1 MNPTSPRRALFTAGA
16 LALITTIIVPVAYG
30 KTKETPAT
38 APKEVYT
45 FKHATPV
52 RHLEPYTTSLYSND
66 ATKVQNLRGIDI
78 VSGND
83 TVTDMRVSPAGNA
96 LTVVSRD
103 KKGRYKA
110 GLYDVLNADT
120 RLMKFDSKK
129 FGAPT
134 ACCFTPDARAL
145 LVAAGGKIYKLEMR
159 KYQIIDVIDNV
170 PFAPTAMCMSSNGYF
185 LALSSG
191 NKVAVYNFESKK
203 IRKEIDYDDPVNEM
217 AFSPDNSDFAV
228 LTADGILTIYGTKT
242 FDMRKMADDLGQG
255 LAFAYNFD
263 GKYVGVVTD
272 PDHVMVVNLLRDSD
286 RDTYEQ
292 TGGASDIVFLSDS
305 NRGTL
310 MAYPQI
316 GAIEVR
322 RMPHLKPY
330 YNKLINEAADRM
342 MDEWL
347 KMQPGETMGEYQARV
362 TDESRRRQR
371 HLFEDAAAT
380 EFAGDLLDGQM
391 MQLGQYDRANGV
403 LALDFNQMN
412 TIYVPMPESEVLA
425 IKSTGDLAVSDV
437 QYGVLPDDSFEIV
450 YAKVTNRPTGNSF
463 IYDNHNRARMEY
475 MNADDAISLELLQ
488 QQQLEEMKLQELRQ
502 KVIAEAKKQN
512 VISDHTNI
520 TVDSKVVPDV
530 DADGNKILNYNIS
543 FTYTV
548 EPGFSATE
556 DFGPGKY
563 HVAESGAASSM
574 LRIVKEAF
582 EGDLKQYVKP
592 GKKLLV
598 SLKGTADASPIL
610 RGIPYDG
617 SYGEIENEPVTCD
630 GQLTALTVTT
640 KDGIKENPQLAL
652 VRAMGVQ
659 DFLEKNVE
667 GLGEM
672 KKDYRYS
679 VDVSKDKGSEFRRIT
694 AEFTLVDAF

>member
-1 MNPTSPRRALFTAGA
+1 MKSTTFGSALLTIGVLALTSAMPTS
-16 LALITTIIVPVAYG
+16 AYG
-30 KTKETPAT
+30 KKQEPVPTTKD
-38 APKEVYT
+38 VYT
-45 FKHATPV
+45 FKQSTHA

-66 ATKVQNLRGIDI
+66 ANKVHNIRGTEIAG
-78 VSGND
+78 GND
-83 TVTDMRVSPAGNA
+83 TVKDMRVSPAGNSLA
-96 LTVVSRD
+96 VVVRD
-103 KKGRYKA
+103 KKGRRKA
-110 GLYDVLNADT
+110 GLYDVFTAYN
-120 RLMKFDSKK
+120 RLMKFDVKK
-129 FGAPT
+129 YGEPT

-145 LVAAGGKIYKLEMR
+145 LVAAGGKIYKLELR
-159 KYQIIDVIDNV
+159 KYLVTDVIENV
-170 PFAPTAMCMSSNGYF
+170 PFEPASMCMSGNGYF
-185 LALSSG
+185 LALSAG

-203 IRKEIDYDDPVNEM
+203 IRKEMSYDDPVNEM
-217 AFSPDNSDFAV
+217 AFSPDNSDFSV
-228 LTADGILTIYGTKT
+228 LTGDGILTVYGTKT
-242 FDMRKMADDLGQG
+242 FDMRKMVDDLGQG

-263 GKYVGVVTD
+263 GKYVGVVTGD
-272 PDHVMVVNLLRDSD
+272 NQVMVVNLLRDSD
-286 RDTYEQ
+286 RETFEQ
-292 TGGASDIVFLSDS
+292 PGGVSDVVFLSDA

-310 MAYPQI
+310 MANNQNW
-316 GAIEVR
+316 AIELR

-330 YNKLINEAADRM
+330 YNKLVNEAADRM

-347 KMQPGETMGEYQARV
+347 KMQPGESMAEYQARV

-380 EFAGDLLDGQM
+380 EFAGDLLGGQM
-391 MQLGQYDRANGV
+391 MTLGQYDRANGV
-403 LALDFNQMN
+403 LALDFNKMN

-425 IKSTGDLAVSDV
+425 IKSAGDLAISDV
-437 QYGVLPDDSFEIV
+437 QYGVLPDDTFEIV

-463 IYDNHNRARMEY
+463 IYDNHNRVRMEY

-488 QQQLEEMKLQELRQ
+488 KQQLEEMKLQELRQ

-530 DADGNKILNYNIS
+530 DADGNKILNYNIA

-548 EPGFSATE
+548 EPEFSATE

-563 HVAESGAASSM
+563 HVGDSGAASSM

-582 EGDLKQYVKP
+582 EGDLKQYVKA
-592 GKKLLV
+592 GKKLMV
-598 SLKGTADASPIL
+598 NLKGTADASPIL
-610 RGIPYDG
+610 HGIAYDG

-630 GQLTALTVTT
+630 GQLTTLSVTT
-640 KDGIKENPQLAL
+640 KGGIKKNEELAL
-652 VRAMGVQ
+652 VRALGVQ
-659 DFLEKNVE
+659 DFLEKNVA

-672 KKDYRYS
+672 VKDYHYS